1 MRGLFAHVGISRV
14 GARNSRALLL
24 VAVMLVC
31 LLHKT
36 RVHAE
41 QTENQEFIETKA
53 WARASATTG
62 KDCANGDGCNDRRMD
77 TSSSSWR
84 NRESTSAV
92 DSGVRDAPAAEGRD
106 GILFD
111 SDTIKD
117 ESAWCAE
124 QRKECN
130 GGCSVFGDM
139 LGSVMFRCDK
149 DEQGGTEAA
158 LCVCRDENGA
168 ALRSS
173 SRAGAVQSMG
183 GAARSSA
190 SSMAGI
196 PW

>member
-1 MRGLFAHVGISRV
+1 MFVHVGIA
-14 GARNSRALLL
+14 GARNNNRTLLMM
-24 VAVMLVC
+24 AVMLVC
-31 LLHKT
+31 LLHTT
-36 RVHAE
+36 RVRAE
-41 QTENQEFIETKA
+41 QTENQEFIETRA

-62 KDCANGDGCNDRRMD
+62 QDCPNGDGCNDRRMD
-77 TSSSSWR
+77 TSSSWHDGGSKSR
-84 NRESTSAV
+84 V
-92 DSGVRDAPAAEGRD
+92 DSGERDAPGAEGRD

-111 SDTIKD
+111 SDTTED

-158 LCVCRDENGA
+158 LCICRDENGA

-196 PW
+196 PSR